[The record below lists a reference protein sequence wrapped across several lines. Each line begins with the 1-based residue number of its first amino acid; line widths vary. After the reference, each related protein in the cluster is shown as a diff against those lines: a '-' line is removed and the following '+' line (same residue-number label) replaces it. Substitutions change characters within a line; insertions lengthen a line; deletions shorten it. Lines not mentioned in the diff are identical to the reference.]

1 MMMIIIRVMIACYIG
16 KNLAVRA
23 QHGVCRLCTR
33 KYARAAQQQ
42 RLMFIIE
49 NTEYIQ
55 QQYNEPM

>member
-1 MMMIIIRVMIACYIG
+1 MLFCSYTTYLH
-16 KNLAVRA
+16 KCN
-23 QHGVCRLCTR
+23 
-33 KYARAAQQQ
+33 ARAAQQQ